1 MKKRI
6 QNSVFKPINLE
17 RKKEISR
24 KIISVLEEPQ
34 LQVYC
39 RKLGIEYSSGEKCRD
54 FSDIENDIIILTK
67 YIIEMDN
74 KFREKGKLSER
85 YYNGL
90 KVYKLD
96 KFCKIFKISDELADD
111 EIIEQVQEI
120 INNLNPEKDADK
132 DTGKDP
138 DKIELKNIDK

>member
-1 MKKRI
+1 MKKGI

-39 RKLGIEYSSGEKCRD
+39 RKLGISGEN
-54 FSDIENDIIILTK
+54 FPDIKNDIITLTK

-74 KFREKGKLSER
+74 KFRAKGHLSER

-96 KFCKIFKISDELADD
+96 KLCKIFKISDELTDD
-111 EIIEQVQEI
+111 EIIEQVENI
-120 INNLNPEKDADK
+120 LD
-132 DTGKDP
+132 GLDP
-138 DKIELKNIDK
+138 DKHDNREDSNKIEYPDTDQ